1 MNLGKCDS
9 VPDESDN
16 DESSESEKEKSH
28 KSVTSKAILRIRK
41 KKTLYAL
48 TNGECWH
55 IDFIC
60 SYIGVKDV
68 QRLLLGLLVLPVFL
82 IVQFALCKQCAMEM

>member
-1 MNLGKCDS
+1 M
-9 VPDESDN
+9 PDESDN

-41 KKTLYAL
+41 KKTLYAF

-55 IDFIC
+55 RMC
-60 SYIGVKDV
+60 KG
-68 QRLLLGLLVLPVFL
+68 LLGLLVLPVFL